1 MQRSLGLYNFVKSH
15 LLHGQMHHAQV
26 VQDLPVKR
34 CEVVGSFKAGDA
46 GHELLLA
53 EEAHPDVVPKLRRL
67 CKFSLRCCTVFGLLE
82 ELIFNFRTQIALK
95 FHFTNAQMQGFW
107 ENATI

>member
-1 MQRSLGLYNFVKSH
+1 
-15 LLHGQMHHAQV
+15 MHHAQV

-53 EEAHPDVVPKLRRL
+53 EEAHPDVVPKLRRFRQL
-67 CKFSLRCCTVFGLLE
+67 AVGGRSILGLKKKFLLRKISFL
-82 ELIFNFRTQIALK
+82 ALSSK
-95 FHFTNAQMQGFW
+95 FHLM
-107 ENATI
+107 